1 MNFIKLLPGDYYVTH
16 KNETIMTILGSCVSA
31 CIYDPIKNVGGMN
44 HFMLPDGEGAS
55 LINEGARYG
64 SFAMENT
71 INEIIKVG
79 GVKSN
84 LLVKV
89 FGGARIIEGNGS
101 VGMRNIKFVENYLK
115 LEKIKLISSCVG
127 DIYPLKVKFY
137 PVTGKVLVKKL
148 ESLQKSSV
156 SQREQVYSKQLKSK
170 NIEGDIELF

>member
-1 MNFIKLLPGDYYVTH
+1 
-16 KNETIMTILGSCVSA
+16 
-31 CIYDPIKNVGGMN
+31 
-44 HFMLPDGEGAS
+44 
-55 LINEGARYG
+55 
-64 SFAMENT
+64 MENT

-89 FGGARIIEGNGS
+89 FGGARIIEGAGS
-101 VGMRNIKFVENYLK
+101 VGMRNIEFVENYLK
-115 LEKIKLISSCVG
+115 LEKIKLVSSCVG

-156 SQREQVYSKQLKSK
+156 SQREQVYSKQLKGK